1 MKKKLKVIIPIVA
14 VIAVIAAGIIALAVY
29 NGSLIDVDNYKEID
43 TLMKST
49 QQNFAENE
57 PYKKY
62 NKTVSDEVIKKTEYY
77 LVKNKDY
84 AAVFYKLDGNTDVI
98 ILKKDRKLSNKY
110 KVINSSSTDKHIEK
124 YIEKDENTKLFALY
138 ITKNKHKFDTVKVV
152 DKSGKKE
159 LFSQKI
165 NSYPFYVLF
174 VDDENSN
181 LEIQYLKNDK
191 IVKTEKW

>member
-1 MKKKLKVIIPIVA
+1 MKKKNKVIIPIFA

-29 NGSLIDVDNYKEID
+29 NSSLIDVDNYKEID

-98 ILKKDRKLSNKY
+98 ILKKEKKLSNKY

-138 ITKNKHKFDTVKVV
+138 ITKNF
-152 DKSGKKE
+152 
-159 LFSQKI
+159 I
-165 NSYPFYVLF
+165 
-174 VDDENSN
+174 
-181 LEIQYLKNDK
+181 
-191 IVKTEKW
+191 